1 MEIALVNTNRIKPPI
16 APIGL
21 EYVAESLAA
30 AGFMP
35 YILDLCWEED
45 WRGAAARFFDSMEF
59 PLIGATLRNTDDCSF
74 TSRVS
79 FLPDFSEIV
88 SEIRRRSKGVIV
100 AGGVGFSTMPETSLE
115 SSGADAGIWG
125 EGEFV
130 MPMLAREISS
140 GREWR
145 NLPNLIYKKDG
156 AFHRNPPIMPS
167 LDALP
172 TMRRRW
178 FDNRRYFK
186 EGGQAGFETKR
197 GCSRACIYCADPLAK
212 GKNIRV
218 RPAKDVVDEIENLL
232 IQGIDHLHTC
242 DAEFNYPEL
251 HAIEICQEILRR
263 QMGDS
268 LRWYAYCTAVPFS
281 RELARLMRRAGCVG
295 INFGVDSGD
304 AEMLKSLGRDFTP
317 DDIISAV
324 RACRDAGIT
333 TMMDLL
339 LGAPGESRESLKR
352 TIDLMKFSGADAV
365 GVTVGVRIYPGTKI
379 HQWASNNGQ
388 RSCPDFYIEP
398 NVEQIIFPLL
408 DELIGGDERFL
419 FHDPS
424 KAEKNYNYNANDVL
438 VNAIRAGHRGA
449 YWDILRRCR

>member
-156 AFHRNPPIMPS
+156 AFHRNPPIMP
-167 LDALP
+167 
-172 TMRRRW
+172 
-178 FDNRRYFK
+178 
-186 EGGQAGFETKR
+186 
-197 GCSRACIYCADPLAK
+197 
-212 GKNIRV
+212 
-218 RPAKDVVDEIENLL
+218 
-232 IQGIDHLHTC
+232 
-242 DAEFNYPEL
+242 
-251 HAIEICQEILRR
+251 
-263 QMGDS
+263 
-268 LRWYAYCTAVPFS
+268 
-281 RELARLMRRAGCVG
+281 
-295 INFGVDSGD
+295 
-304 AEMLKSLGRDFTP
+304 
-317 DDIISAV
+317 
-324 RACRDAGIT
+324 
-333 TMMDLL
+333 
-339 LGAPGESRESLKR
+339 
-352 TIDLMKFSGADAV
+352 
-365 GVTVGVRIYPGTKI
+365 
-379 HQWASNNGQ
+379 
-388 RSCPDFYIEP
+388 
-398 NVEQIIFPLL
+398 
-408 DELIGGDERFL
+408 
-419 FHDPS
+419 
-424 KAEKNYNYNANDVL
+424 
-438 VNAIRAGHRGA
+438 
-449 YWDILRRCR
+449 